1 MLSNWKRESVK
12 IQIFLA
18 LCYITILKVRWYCST
33 LSKHY
38 ILFYSSFSLIT
49 PSLTHFPL
57 FLPFLYNERSFTMI
71 INLWVSTNGAPQ
83 IWLWV
88 VMGLLI
94 GFGHG
99 FGVEFRWWIV
109 VGMGVVVWWWP
120 SMAWALISVE
130 DRDGSLT
137 RIGVA
142 WHRGSSGYL
151 FCL

>member
-1 MLSNWKRESVK
+1 
-12 IQIFLA
+12 
-18 LCYITILKVRWYCST
+18 
-33 LSKHY
+33 
-38 ILFYSSFSLIT
+38 
-49 PSLTHFPL
+49 
-57 FLPFLYNERSFTMI
+57 MI

-130 DRDGSLT
+130 DRDGSLMAIGMAW
-137 RIGVA
+137 RILT
-142 WHRGSSGYL
+142 SGMEGL
-151 FCL
+151 SQ